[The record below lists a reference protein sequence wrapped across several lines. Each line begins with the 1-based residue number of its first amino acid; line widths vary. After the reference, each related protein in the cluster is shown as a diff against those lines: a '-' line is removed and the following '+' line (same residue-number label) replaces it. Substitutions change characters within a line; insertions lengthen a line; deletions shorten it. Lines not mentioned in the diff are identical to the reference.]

1 MEDAVYTLGPFK
13 GMTDREIH
21 ATLLKIRTWTT
32 EGCSPE
38 GAKQRL
44 LSEGL
49 SSTQSEAAV
58 RFFMRNNTL
67 VAEGPFAGLTE
78 RQRDE
83 AIAEAGFQISEGVKS
98 EKAILELVTRGF
110 SREQAEAAVAAHRL
124 NVVADRYRGAPKLM
138 LTGAAVALIG
148 VLATAASAAVA
159 TSYHKVFVGAIVG
172 GLVMVFVG
180 IYRRLG

>member
-1 MEDAVYTLGPFK
+1 MEDTIHTLGPFT

-21 ATLLKIRTWTT
+21 ATLLKISTWTT

-49 SSTQSEAAV
+49 SSNQSEAAMRV
-58 RFFMRNNTL
+58 FMWNNAL
-67 VAEGPFAGLTE
+67 VVEGPFAGLTE
-78 RQRDE
+78 RQRDQ
-83 AIAEAGFQISEGVKS
+83 AIEQAGFRIREGLKT
-98 EKAILELVTRGF
+98 EKAVIELVTSGF

-124 NVVADRYRGAPKLM
+124 NVVAEQYRGAPTLIW
-138 LTGAAVALIG
+138 TGVAVALIG

-159 TSYHKVFVGAIVG
+159 TSYHKVYVGAIVG

-180 IYRRLG
+180 ICRRLG